1 MTDAEWAEL
10 KKYYKFGLAERRPLL
25 KYELEEQSERI
36 RSDRGASDF
45 HKLVAEVARLRAA
58 LLRYGDHDPSCDWQK
73 EGCGCGYRQA
83 LGGD

>member
-1 MTDAEWAEL
+1 MTDAEWVEL

-45 HKLVAEVARLRAA
+45 HNLVAEVDRLRAA
-58 LLRYGDHDPSCDWQK
+58 LLRYGGHDPSCDWQK
-73 EGCGCGYRQA
+73 EGCGCGYRDV
-83 LGGD
+83 LGRE